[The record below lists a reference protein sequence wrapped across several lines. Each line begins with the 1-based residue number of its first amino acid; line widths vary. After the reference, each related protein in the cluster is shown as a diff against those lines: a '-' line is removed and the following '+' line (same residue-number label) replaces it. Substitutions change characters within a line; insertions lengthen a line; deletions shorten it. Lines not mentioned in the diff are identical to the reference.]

1 MAAFLLS
8 SLKSQLPSL
17 VEKYEPQLETGLRD
31 VLRSMKQKHP
41 EESGIFLANWKKLNN
56 AVQQELG
63 ATGGRGRKRTRRN
76 KSKKW

>member
-17 VEKYEPQLETGLRD
+17 VERYEPQLETGIRDILRT
-31 VLRSMKQKHP
+31 MKQKHP
-41 EESGIFLANWKKLNN
+41 EESNVFLTNWNKLNN

-63 ATGGRGRKRTRRN
+63 ATGGRRRKRTRRN